1 MEISRP
7 RRTICA
13 ESARAAVDA
22 AVAHGHGTRKVPVVA
37 AVVDASG
44 DLIALLRGDGAFKAS
59 TTIAHD
65 KAHTAA
71 VFGTSTD
78 ALNADLKAGSPL
90 HQGIALRPG
99 VVLFGGGFPI
109 VEKGEV
115 IGGIGVSGGSED
127 DDRACAQA
135 GLAALGLASSN
146 LSAPG

>member
-1 MEISRP
+1 MAISRP

-13 ESARAAVDA
+13 EAARAAVNA
-22 AVAHGHGTRKVPVVA
+22 AVAHGPEARKVPVVA

-59 TTIAHD
+59 TTIAQD

-71 VFGTSTD
+71 VFGVSTD
-78 ALNADLKAGSPL
+78 ALDDGLGAGSTL

-99 VVLFGGGFPI
+99 VALFGGGFPI
-109 VEKGEV
+109 VENGEV

-135 GLAALGLASSN
+135 GLAALGLATSGLATSS
-146 LSAPG
+146 